1 MRDRLLLG
9 PVLILLLVGGVWL
22 DQYLDHVPAPGWVA
36 GLPGVG
42 ETLPPGIV
50 LFFVML
56 AVGIMA
62 GRELARILKDKGI
75 AASRRLLCAAGT
87 IGLVVMAFTP
97 DGASGVEAE
106 AVVGGAATIVLVGS
120 LLYYSRKRKPEGVV
134 AAAGG
139 TMLSFV
145 YLGLMFGFLLAIRR
159 EHSAWMVLWVLLVT
173 KSFDIGAYFTG
184 RAIGRHKLILWLSPG
199 KTWEGLFGGA
209 VFAALVGAIGAH
221 WLARLGLDPVPSWR
235 WGAIAGLVFGL
246 VGQAGDLLVS
256 LFKRDAGL
264 KDSSNVLPGF
274 GGILDV
280 VDSPILVA
288 PIAFWW
294 LQLTLPGAL

>member
-9 PVLILLLVGGVWL
+9 PVLILLLIGGVWL
-22 DQYLDHVPAPGWVA
+22 DQFLDGVATPGWA
-36 GLPGVG
+36 ARLPGAR
-42 ETLPPGIV
+42 ETLPPGMV
-50 LFFVML
+50 FFPFML
-56 AVGIMA
+56 AIGIMA

-87 IGLVVMAFTP
+87 IGLAAMAFTP
-97 DGASGVEAE
+97 ADATGVQAE
-106 AVVGGAATIVLVGS
+106 GVVGGAATIVLVVS
-120 LLYYSRKRKPEGVV
+120 LLYYSRTRKPEGVV

-184 RAIGRHKLILWLSPG
+184 RAIGRHKLIFWLSPG

-209 VFAALVGAIGAH
+209 VFAAVVGAVGAY
-221 WLARLGLDPVPSWR
+221 WLARAGFDPVPSWR
-235 WGAIAGLVFGL
+235 WGALAGLCFGL
-246 VGQAGDLLVS
+246 VGQAGDLVIS

-288 PIAFWW
+288 PIAYWW
-294 LQLTLPGAL
+294 LQLSLSVAE

>member
-22 DQYLDHVPAPGWVA
+22 DQFLDRAATPAWAA
-36 GLPGVG
+36 GLPGTR
-42 ETLPPGIV
+42 ETLPPGLV
-50 LFFVML
+50 LLPAMV
-56 AVGIMA
+56 VIGIMA

-75 AASRRLLCAAGT
+75 AGSRRLICTASVVGIL
-87 IGLVVMAFTP
+87 VMALTP
-97 DGASGVEAE
+97 ASASAVQAE
-106 AVVGGAATIVLVGS
+106 AIIGGAATVVLVGS

-139 TMLSFV
+139 TLLSFI

-159 EHSAWMVLWVLLVT
+159 EHSAWLLLWVLLVT

-184 RAIGRHKLILWLSPG
+184 RAIGRHKLIFWLSPG

-209 VFAALVGAIGAH
+209 VFAAIVGALGSA
-221 WLARLGLDPVPSWR
+221 LLLRAGLDPVPSWR
-235 WGAIAGLVFGL
+235 WGAVAGLVFGL

-288 PIAFWW
+288 PIAYWW
-294 LQLTLPGAL
+294 LQATLPQG

>member
-22 DQYLDHVPAPGWVA
+22 DQYLDHVPAPGWAA

-50 LFFVML
+50 LFLVML

-87 IGLVVMAFTP
+87 IGLTVMAFTP
-97 DGASGVEAE
+97 DGATGVEAE

-209 VFAALVGAIGAH
+209 VFAALVGAAGAH
-221 WLARLGLDPVPSWR
+221 WLARSGLDPVPSWR
-235 WGAIAGLVFGL
+235 WGAIAGLAFGL

>member
-9 PVLILLLVGGVWL
+9 PVLILLLIGGVWL
-22 DQYLDHVPAPGWVA
+22 DQRLDATATPAWAAGAPGI
-36 GLPGVG
+36 GP
-42 ETLPPGIV
+42 TLPPGVV
-50 LFFVML
+50 LFCVML
-56 AVGIMA
+56 AISILA

-75 AASRRLLCAAGT
+75 AASRRLVCAAAI
-87 IGLVVMAFTP
+87 IGLTAMAFTP
-97 DGASGVEAE
+97 SRATGVEA
-106 AVVGGAATIVLVGS
+106 AGVIGAAATVVLVGS
-120 LLYYSRKRKPEGVV
+120 LMYYSRKRRPEGVV

-139 TMLSFV
+139 TLLSFIH
-145 YLGLMFGFLLAIRR
+145 LGLMFGFLLAIRR
-159 EHSAWMVLWVLLVT
+159 EHSAWLVLWVLLVT

-184 RAIGRHKLILWLSPG
+184 RAIGRHKLIFWLSPG
-199 KTWEGLFGGA
+199 KTWEGLLGGA
-209 VFAALVGAIGAH
+209 VFSGLVGALGAV
-221 WLARLGLDPVPSWR
+221 WLARAGFDPVPSWM
-235 WGAIAGLVFGL
+235 WGALAGLVFGL

-288 PIAFWW
+288 PIAYWW
-294 LQLTLPGAL
+294 VHLSLPTAV